1 MALNFPDSPSIGDI
15 YSDSTSGFSYEW
27 NGTTWISVTAAAP
40 SNIQEIDDISS
51 SFNGSLKT
59 FALSISGVSVNPASA
74 QQLRVSLG
82 GVIQN
87 PNDDYQITGSNITFT
102 VAPASGLTFNGVFLG
117 LALSLNSVPDDSITF
132 SKLAPN
138 TRGVGVDNQYTSV
151 GTGITVIN
159 FVGAGTTINLDGKK
173 ANVFTKDARVDTING
188 IGTAISYASGTKS
201 PFAYVEAEATIAE
214 NITFDAS
221 NAGVNTSFV
230 FTVIPNMTVAS
241 GVGMTVGVGKT
252 LVIDVLRLG
261 DVQ

>member
-1 MALNFPDSPSIGDI
+1 MALNFPDSPSVGDI

-51 SFNGSLKT
+51 SFNGSTTT
-59 FALSISGVSVNPASA
+59 FALAISGVSVSPASA

-87 PNDDYQITGSNITFT
+87 PNDDYQITGSNITFSI
-102 VAPASGLTFNGVFLG
+102 APASGLTFNGVFLG
-117 LALSLNSVPDDSITF
+117 FALSLNSVPDDSITF
-132 SKLAPN
+132 SKLAPD
-138 TRGVGVDNQYTSV
+138 TRGVGINSGYASV

-159 FVGAGTTINLDGKK
+159 FVGAGNTVNLDGKK
-173 ANVFTKDARVDTING
+173 ANVFIKDARVDTING
-188 IGTAISYASGTKS
+188 IGTAINYGSGTKS
-201 PFAYVEAEATIAE
+201 PFAYVESTGTVDE
-214 NITFDAS
+214 NITFDS
-221 NAGVNTSFV
+221 TNAGVNTSFV

>member
-1 MALNFPDSPSIGDI
+1 MALNFPDNPSTGDI

-27 NGTTWISVTAAAP
+27 NGTTWISKTPAAP
-40 SNIQEIDDISS
+40 ANIQELDDISS
-51 SFNGSLKT
+51 GFNGVLTT
-59 FALSISGVSVNPASA
+59 FAMTNGGVAVSPANA
-74 QQLRVSLG
+74 QQLRLSIG
-82 GVIQN
+82 GVLQN
-87 PNDDYQITGSNITFT
+87 PNEDYSISGTNVVFT
-102 VAPASGLTFNGVFLG
+102 TPPTNGLTFNAVFLG
-117 LALSLNSVPDDSITF
+117 FALTVNTVGDNTITF
-132 SKLAPN
+132 NKLAPD

-173 ANVFTKDARVDTING
+173 ANIFTKDARVDTING

-201 PFAYVEAEATIAE
+201 PFAYVESEATVAE

-261 DVQ
+261 DVG